1 MKNRSI
7 IYIGIVLMSM
17 VILTSFYNV
26 FNFSNY
32 DYDNN
37 IINKKW
43 YNYDTETGYYNV
55 FSLAEE
61 SVVYNFSSEKNIK
74 NEFEGCGKYFYDKKS
89 NKINF
94 LCGKTIKI
102 VENKKNKLVLEIN
115 NKKTIFFE
123 TPKETLNYEFE
134 SFYNS
139 SVSEYKKKMS
149 QTVELIRIDT
159 RRIEELINE
168 KDYSKLIFMGDGCTS
183 IDCILVYDLLEK
195 WISTSED
202 VYYINSDELK
212 KEDVEFLYNLNNDFS
227 KDVNEYRDI
236 YPLVYVVSENK
247 IIDKYNIK
255 CDGFNCSKYNKL

>member
-1 MKNRSI
+1 MKNRNI

-17 VILTSFYNV
+17 VILTSFYNI
-26 FNFSNY
+26 FKYSNY

-61 SVVYNFSSEKNIK
+61 SVVYNFSSGKNIK
-74 NEFEGCGKYFYDKKS
+74 NEFEGCGKFFYDKKG

-94 LCGKTIKI
+94 LCGKSIKI
-102 VENKKNKLVLEIN
+102 VENKKNKLILEIDD
-115 NKKTIFFE
+115 KKIIFFE

-139 SVSEYKKKMS
+139 SLSEYKKKNN
-149 QTVELIRIDT
+149 QTLELIKINT
-159 RRIEELINE
+159 RRVSELINE
-168 KDYSKLIFMGDGCTS
+168 KEYSKLIFIGDSCTS

-202 VYYINSDELK
+202 VYYIDSSELK
-212 KEDVEFLYNLNNDFS
+212 KEDVEFLHNLNKDFS
-227 KDVNEYRDI
+227 NKVNDYRDI
-236 YPLVYVVSENK
+236 YPLVYIVSEGK
-247 IIDKYNIK
+247 MIDKYKIK